1 MLRRVILIQLF
12 LKNSERGNENK
23 FRRSKSINLLQIL
36 LMPKVIYRDR
46 YNQFFKMRFEFDR
59 IFLYKNYIL
68 IIYQISSIA

>member
-68 IIYQISSIA
+68 IIYQISSIT